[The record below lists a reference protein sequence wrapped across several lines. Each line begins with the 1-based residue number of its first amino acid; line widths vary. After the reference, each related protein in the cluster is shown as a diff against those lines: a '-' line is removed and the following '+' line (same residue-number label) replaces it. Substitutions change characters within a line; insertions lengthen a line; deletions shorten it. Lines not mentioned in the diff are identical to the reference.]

1 MTHESV
7 PVREAKSTSSGAA
20 GRILEVAEALFAEK
34 GYEAASISDIAR
46 AAGVSKANVFHHF
59 GSKEGLYMAVL
70 RQACRHTASTLEQ
83 AASHAAIDARA
94 ALRDFMTRQARL
106 LFEHA
111 QSSRL
116 IQRELF
122 EHASERGQRLAEEV
136 FAEHFSRLVAL
147 VQAGQS
153 HGRFR
158 ADLDPALLAFLLI
171 GANVFFFETRAVLEH
186 LPEVAFAGD
195 PEGFSAAAFELMARG
210 FEASGEKGGHDEG

>member
-1 MTHESV
+1 MPPESAPASV
-7 PVREAKSTSSGAA
+7 AKPPSTAA
-20 GRILEVAEALFAEK
+20 ADRILEVAERLFAEK

-59 GSKEGLYMAVL
+59 RSKEGLYMAVL
-70 RQACRHTASTLEQ
+70 RQACRHTASTLDR
-83 AASHAAIDARA
+83 AASRAVVDSRA
-94 ALRDFMTRQARL
+94 ALRDFMIHQARL

-147 VQAGQS
+147 VEAGQAQ
-153 HGRFR
+153 GRLR
-158 ADLDPALLAFLLI
+158 TDLDAALLAFLLI

-186 LPEVAFAGD
+186 LPGVGFAGD
-195 PEGFSAAAFELMARG
+195 PESFSAAAFELMARG
-210 FEASGEKGGHDEG
+210 FDARDETGES